1 MKKKLLLLLIGFF
14 MVFTIQAKVW
24 RVNNTANSRPDF
36 ISLQAAVANASV
48 VNDDTVYIEGSV
60 TPYNSTFT
68 MNKRLVVISTGYFLS
83 GATGNTGLQANPNTA
98 LEHSAIFLDSLAS
111 GSKFLGFAQ
120 GGSGFFY
127 INPGTDN
134 VTLERSQVQ
143 LYFSGSASSNFVRL
157 SNWTVNKCYIT
168 YWQWPVAFYAENL
181 SLTNCILT
189 GTNQIVAGNIISA
202 LVRNNLFYNVPVI
215 YGNSYFTNNILV
227 TNLTVDLSLSTV
239 KNCIATGNLL
249 PAGSGNQNSVSQ
261 NNLIVG
267 PTGNSTDGQF
277 QLKAGSPALGAGETV
292 SGITPDC
299 GPFGTSDPY
308 RLSGIPPIPTIY
320 SLTVPV
326 SVPSSNTSMT
336 ITVSARS
343 NN

>member
-1 MKKKLLLLLIGFF
+1 MASIMLSTL
-14 MVFTIQAKVW
+14 QAKVW

-60 TPYNSTFT
+60 TPYNTSFT

-83 GATGNTGLQANPNTA
+83 GASGNTGLQANSNTA

-111 GSKFLGFAQ
+111 GSKFIGFAQ
-120 GGSGFFY
+120 GASGFFY

-143 LYFSGSASSNFVRL
+143 LYFSGGASSTFNRV
-157 SNWTVNKCYIT
+157 SNWTINKCYIT
-168 YWQWPVAFYAENL
+168 YWQWPAAFYAENL
-181 SLTNCILT
+181 SLTNCIVT
-189 GTNQIVAGNIISA
+189 GTNQIAPGNFISA
-202 LVRNNLFYNVPVI
+202 LVRNNLFNNIPVNF
-215 YGNSYFTNNILV
+215 GNTYFSNNILLNP
-227 TNLTVDLSLSTV
+227 TTVDISLSTV
-239 KNCIATGNLL
+239 KNCIATGNSL
-249 PAGSGNQNSVSQ
+249 PAGSGNQNSVPLNS
-261 NNLIVG
+261 IVVG
-267 PTGNSTDGQF
+267 FSGNSTDGQF

-292 SGITPDC
+292 SGVTLDC